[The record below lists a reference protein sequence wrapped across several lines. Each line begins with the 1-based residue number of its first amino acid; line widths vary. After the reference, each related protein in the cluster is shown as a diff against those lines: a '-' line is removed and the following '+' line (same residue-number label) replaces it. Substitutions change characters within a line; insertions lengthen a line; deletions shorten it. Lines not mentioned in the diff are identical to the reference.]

1 MKLFLNNFF
10 NFLHFRRQTVFFA
23 VLGAVFVFGALILF
37 TPHYAHAEF
46 VEEYVVPAVGAIL
59 GMFFFFLGKLLT
71 AIIAILMGIAQYN
84 NIISNDVVRT
94 TWATMRDF
102 VNMFFVFALLLI
114 AFSTIL
120 RIRQYEVKQLLPKLV
135 LYAVLVNF
143 SLTICGLFIDI
154 AQVVMMT
161 FVNAFKD
168 DAINN
173 FASMT
178 GLLDL
183 GQLSMEQ
190 GTADWKEVIGGYFL
204 SLMLMV
210 VAIVAIGA
218 MTLILVVRI
227 LMLWILSILSP
238 FAFVLPVIPG
248 GQKYAGQW
256 WSQFSNY
263 VVSGPLLAFF
273 IWLALTIY
281 SQNTQIGFELVDKGG
296 VQIVQTKVGNS
307 SFIVTFFISIGM
319 LFAGLM
325 LTSQLG
331 GAMGKIAGG
340 ASNWM
345 QRSGTGLITG
355 RIGPTP
361 MRWARERYGAWRG
374 QRESIRKESAQR
386 FGQGVSAI
394 QDRQISSRISGLVR
408 GTAGQVT
415 GAITG
420 GRWVAG
426 EKKQA
431 RAIKRFEDHKER
443 QGAEDTG
450 AMEALVRQ
458 KGYGKNEDSIRN
470 RINNASISDLE
481 HSVLTSQ
488 LIQRNMIK
496 SGDEGIVNRTSQYLE
511 SMPKSFDKFS
521 DTLKA
526 KNLELAWAT
535 IYTDRKTGTKDRD
548 SLKSDSIEGKVDV
561 SMISDKIMKD
571 SERIDVS
578 GAVHSLLED
587 IVIGLEDSEKITK
600 ITKKLNKNAYDE
612 GLKNFNISG
621 SKFEKK
627 LAFAKGRGGYK
638 SASISRADLGTRVLA
653 DKEERKDFMQNSDDL
668 SFSNVDY
675 LEEMYNRDTLPTK
688 KQLEDRLE
696 DPKSAKLIADA
707 HEKMLGTRAGDYG
720 KTARKMRNTLVKAQE
735 SNTFMSTSTGFKF
748 NAYNLSDPKGM
759 QAAKEEIRTGGL
771 KGKNFGK
778 TNRKILSGPEKNNLY
793 ELLTAANN
801 SELKD
806 LAQED
811 AEFVRDTFSY
821 IKNQITVLKGTP
833 AAAKLQEKLDQAKRD
848 IILVDYV

>member
-1 MKLFLNNFF
+1 MLVFILSPI
-10 NFLHFRRQTVFFA
+10 HRAEAQVMSTVAGLLADALGWLLGSVIFPLLGW
-23 VLGAVFVFGALILF
+23 VLKWILEALVSV
-37 TPHYAHAEF
+37 AE
-46 VEEYVVPAVGAIL
+46 YN
-59 GMFFFFLGKLLT
+59 K
-71 AIIAILMGIAQYN
+71 IINQSTIQNTWGT
-84 NIISNDVVRT
+84 VR
-94 TWATMRDF
+94 DI
-102 VNMFFVFALLLI
+102 VNMFFIFAMLLI

-120 RIRQYEVKQLLPKLV
+120 RYQQYEVKKMLPKLV

-154 AQVVMMT
+154 AQVFTLT

-168 DAINN
+168 NAVNN
-173 FASMT
+173 FTQSVNIFDFTSMSS
-178 GLLDL
+178 DL
-183 GQLSMEQ
+183 RSGINAATVM
-190 GTADWKEVIGGYFL
+190 GGYL
-204 SLMLMV
+204 LALVLMLV
-210 VAIVAIGA
+210 TLVTLGA
-218 MTLILVVRI
+218 MVLMLLVRI
-227 LMLWILSILSP
+227 VYLWILSILSP

-248 GQKYAGQW
+248 GQKYASQW
-256 WSQFSNY
+256 WDMFSKQ
-263 VVSGPLLAFF
+263 VITGPLLAFF
-273 IWLALTIY
+273 IWLSLSVLANTGNIGNEILNSATKSTMTAGLTGLK
-281 SQNTQIGFELVDKGG
+281 TTD
-296 VQIVQTKVGNS
+296 TD
-307 SFIVTFFISIGM
+307 FIIHFIISIAM
-319 LFAGLM
+319 MFIGLM
-325 LTSQLG
+325 LTSQMG
-331 GAMGKIAGG
+331 GAAGKIAGG

-345 QRSGTGLITG
+345 QRSGTGFITG
-355 RIGPTP
+355 RLGPTP
-361 MRWARERYGAWRG
+361 MRWARERYQSYRG

-470 RINNASISDLE
+470 RISNASISDLE

-653 DKEERKDFMQNSDDL
+653 DKEERKDFMQNSDDI

-707 HEKMLGTRAGDYG
+707 HEKMLGTRAGDYS

-778 TNRKILSGPEKNNLY
+778 TDRKILSGAEKNNLY